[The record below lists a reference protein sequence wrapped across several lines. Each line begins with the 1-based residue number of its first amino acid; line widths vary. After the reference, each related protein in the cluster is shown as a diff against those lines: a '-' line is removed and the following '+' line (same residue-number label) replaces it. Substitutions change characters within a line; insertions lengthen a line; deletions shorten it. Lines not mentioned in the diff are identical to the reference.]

1 MMLDGSEHRVTQDW
15 VTDSSHFMNPLEITD
30 DDGNPTGRTTSNDPV
45 NIGLRNIVV
54 HRTGTDSE
62 TGYAIL
68 NIYPNYH
75 EGTLSE
81 SQYWSGDVY
90 VGADVEIPSGVTLTI
105 EQDASVYFL
114 TPRPEED
121 KSSGDTGHSELIVQ
135 NGGRVVIKP
144 GVVFRSANEA
154 INSND
159 PITYEDESYGLYVMS
174 GGKVTV
180 EGLEVTDG
188 TFYLYSEFS
197 GRYSD
202 AAVGIQLSGD
212 VIVSGGE
219 TELRLNRSTHR
230 RDSVTLYLKNNS
242 DLSGTTPSDGK
253 VGLVARQGALLNAS
267 DDILRPLN
275 ETPGLI
281 EDSWAGIISQDS
293 DSKVNL
299 RRATLMSGQQCIA
312 SRQEGRVSFGATV
325 FRDCGLIQDISVEE
339 GNTEVTLSLAQVLSF
354 SPLEPVEWRM
364 TGGGDDR
371 DKFSIS
377 GGILTFL
384 QTPDFENPHDAGADN
399 TFEVG
404 LSASI
409 GPSGTVARTKGSIT
423 VRVTDNPSEEPPEPE
438 IGEPGEPALSKN
450 DAATSDNLLSFTV
463 TLTSD
468 VTGSPI
474 RTVFWRHT
482 ATRSDPDDPAPAETT
497 PWKARTVE
505 QDGPLYS
512 SWFQSGREF
521 TLDLV
526 PDADHEIEVKVGH
539 CDPSG
544 PNASTCDA
552 LSEVFPEHESYFVWS
567 QTATLTH
574 ASPAAPLAI
583 SGGQEIEY
591 WEDYTTPINTFQTD
605 AYSWETVTWSLD
617 NTSHMSYFSIS
628 GGGELSFTDQRPAF
642 DPAGTNR
649 YTAVIRATTTR
660 RTSNLH
666 TFAVTL
672 KEDSEG
678 SVSITNS
685 TEPRVGTDMTASV
698 TDPDGGVNMV
708 EWEWLRSMY
717 RTGEGPSGGTTDLVL
732 LEASDTASA
741 DYNPNAESRTLTPLI
756 AQLNYRLFARATYS
770 DVHGSEKMALHGTE
784 RAVDPVSDEVL
795 PNYSGL
801 VSFSYPQE
809 LPGSPR
815 VGREIK
821 ATLIDR
827 DGPIRNWT
835 MTWERVVATGT
846 PPVLKQVR
854 GTLDEV
860 VSSIYTPV
868 PADGGSRLQVS
879 VSYTDNFG
887 PGQMADNTS
896 LPLPANMEGVVTLT
910 NQDPPT
916 VNMRMTASLE
926 DPDDST
932 DLTWVWD
939 RVCPRGASPSPKSDH
954 TYTPITADIGCN
966 IRVTLLYDDAF
977 ANDNRLVVVSSGTTV
992 SEPSV
997 NTAPTIREVS
1007 KRSVTERSI
1016 RRDAG
1021 VYEATDTQNHAL
1033 EWSLRGTDSEG
1044 TDHNA
1049 LRLKDDPNDAN
1060 RKTLEFRTSPNFEDK
1075 SSYSVEIKVTETETP
1090 GQLSGTFQRTV
1101 NVLNGP
1107 DPGYVTF
1114 SPDPPTA
1121 CSSTTILLTDE
1132 DGGINSTNFQ
1142 SRPHSPVSS
1151 SISESG
1157 QGTVTSSTTAEWEF
1171 TPGGNYAR
1179 QKVSAQVRYNDLL
1192 GSNITATGLSGIA
1205 GSAIPKAPPSF
1216 TANGGKLKATLSWTA
1231 PDNCGDSITQY
1242 EYSYKLSRGS
1252 TWITGTT
1259 SALSK
1264 VITGLQ
1270 PETAYD
1276 FRVRARNSHGYGP
1289 YSSASATTDSP
1300 DIQYDPVVSCTF
1312 SPVPENTFSVG
1323 GSCTATDR
1331 NADGSISSW
1340 DLDQASRSV
1349 FNLTP
1354 SSDKWS
1360 ATLAFKGSHRP
1371 DFEEKSAYSSIVI
1384 SVTDQTDRSGST
1396 TKSVSITNVK
1406 EPGYITFSSSSP
1418 TACEDI
1424 DIILTDDDGGI
1435 TSPHFTWSPESLAS
1449 SVEEEE
1455 SGTGTIKSAGETAE
1469 REITP
1474 SGRYARKKISARVSY
1489 GDNFQSSNNMASGFS
1504 GAVSSNHPNKPGRF
1518 LATGGVQKVS
1528 LSWAA
1533 PDNCG
1538 ETIDYYEYRYKKSSS
1553 SSWTTRTVTTPGVT
1567 VSSLEHDTRYDFEL
1581 RAHNGSPNN
1590 GGFSSTATA
1599 DATTN
1604 PDPPDP
1610 PSLSDHSVTMDEN
1623 TLSVGTFTATDPD
1636 PGDRI
1641 TSWTSNQS
1649 SLFSLTPSS
1658 DGWSAAL
1665 AFKAGQAPNYEAQ
1678 SSYTVVITVTD
1689 ATNRTDTGTIS
1700 ITVSNVNEPGTLTIS
1715 PGSPKVGE
1723 GFTMTGSD
1731 EDGFSQTHWLWFGVN
1746 PASRESSGEPVERVT
1761 VPSLSF
1767 STLATAAEVGKR
1779 IKGQVLYG
1787 DSFGRQSA
1795 VGYSSGTIQ
1804 PNTPEPPRNFSASR
1818 GSGTVS
1824 LSWSTPRSDRGAT
1837 VTRYDYRH
1845 RVDGGQ
1851 WTTGNTTGLSKDFTG
1866 LTNGS
1871 LYHFEVAARN
1881 SVGLSSWVS
1890 VSATPAGVP
1899 DAPSGITHSRTS
1911 ASVVTLSWNA
1921 PSDNG
1926 SSITEYHWRH
1936 STSGSFAPHIYN
1948 TVSTTS
1954 FTHTNSSGYQDN
1966 HYSVRSRNGVGN
1978 SSWTNYT
1985 VYGQEFRTKPVADFA
2000 DSTGFGVRTA
2010 PNPFNG
2016 QTVISLALPEDTPVT
2031 LTVHSVTGQTV
2042 SRLYDGDLLSQ
2053 GLHTVEWSGRDDQ
2066 GRNLGSGIY
2075 LFRLVAGSQVRL
2087 GKLALIR

>member
-1 MMLDGSEHRVTQDW
+1 
-15 VTDSSHFMNPLEITD
+15 
-30 DDGNPTGRTTSNDPV
+30 
-45 NIGLRNIVV
+45 
-54 HRTGTDSE
+54 
-62 TGYAIL
+62 
-68 NIYPNYH
+68 
-75 EGTLSE
+75 
-81 SQYWSGDVY
+81 
-90 VGADVEIPSGVTLTI
+90 
-105 EQDASVYFL
+105 
-114 TPRPEED
+114 
-121 KSSGDTGHSELIVQ
+121 
-135 NGGRVVIKP
+135 
-144 GVVFRSANEA
+144 
-154 INSND
+154 
-159 PITYEDESYGLYVMS
+159 
-174 GGKVTV
+174 
-180 EGLEVTDG
+180 
-188 TFYLYSEFS
+188 
-197 GRYSD
+197 
-202 AAVGIQLSGD
+202 
-212 VIVSGGE
+212 
-219 TELRLNRSTHR
+219 
-230 RDSVTLYLKNNS
+230 
-242 DLSGTTPSDGK
+242 
-253 VGLVARQGALLNAS
+253 
-267 DDILRPLN
+267 
-275 ETPGLI
+275 
-281 EDSWAGIISQDS
+281 
-293 DSKVNL
+293 
-299 RRATLMSGQQCIA
+299 
-312 SRQEGRVSFGATV
+312 
-325 FRDCGLIQDISVEE
+325 
-339 GNTEVTLSLAQVLSF
+339 
-354 SPLEPVEWRM
+354 
-364 TGGGDDR
+364 
-371 DKFSIS
+371 
-377 GGILTFL
+377 
-384 QTPDFENPHDAGADN
+384 
-399 TFEVG
+399 
-404 LSASI
+404 
-409 GPSGTVARTKGSIT
+409 
-423 VRVTDNPSEEPPEPE
+423 
-438 IGEPGEPALSKN
+438 
-450 DAATSDNLLSFTV
+450 
-463 TLTSD
+463 
-468 VTGSPI
+468 
-474 RTVFWRHT
+474 
-482 ATRSDPDDPAPAETT
+482 
-497 PWKARTVE
+497 
-505 QDGPLYS
+505 
-512 SWFQSGREF
+512 
-521 TLDLV
+521 
-526 PDADHEIEVKVGH
+526 
-539 CDPSG
+539 
-544 PNASTCDA
+544 
-552 LSEVFPEHESYFVWS
+552 
-567 QTATLTH
+567 
-574 ASPAAPLAI
+574 
-583 SGGQEIEY
+583 
-591 WEDYTTPINTFQTD
+591 
-605 AYSWETVTWSLD
+605 
-617 NTSHMSYFSIS
+617 
-628 GGGELSFTDQRPAF
+628 
-642 DPAGTNR
+642 
-649 YTAVIRATTTR
+649 
-660 RTSNLH
+660 
-666 TFAVTL
+666 
-672 KEDSEG
+672 
-678 SVSITNS
+678 
-685 TEPRVGTDMTASV
+685 
-698 TDPDGGVNMV
+698 
-708 EWEWLRSMY
+708 
-717 RTGEGPSGGTTDLVL
+717 
-732 LEASDTASA
+732 
-741 DYNPNAESRTLTPLI
+741 
-756 AQLNYRLFARATYS
+756 
-770 DVHGSEKMALHGTE
+770 
-784 RAVDPVSDEVL
+784 
-795 PNYSGL
+795 
-801 VSFSYPQE
+801 
-809 LPGSPR
+809 
-815 VGREIK
+815 
-821 ATLIDR
+821 
-827 DGPIRNWT
+827 
-835 MTWERVVATGT
+835 MTWERVPLTGD
-846 PPVLKQVR
+846 PISVKEVR
-854 GTLDEV
+854 GVSDEQAR
-860 VSSIYTPV
+860 STYTPV
-868 PADGGSRLQVS
+868 LADAGSRLQVS
-879 VSYTDNFG
+879 VSYTDDYG
-887 PGQMADNTS
+887 VGQTAEETS
-896 LPLPANMEGVVTLT
+896 NSIPPNELGVVTLT

-916 VNMRMTASLE
+916 VNMKMTASLE
-926 DPDDST
+926 DPDDPT
-932 DLTWVWD
+932 NLAWTWG
-939 RVCPRGASPSPKSDH
+939 RVCSRDASPYPRSDH
-954 TYTPITADIGCN
+954 THTPTTADIGCN
-966 IRVTLLYDDAF
+966 IQVTLDYDDAF
-977 ANDNRLVVVSSGTTV
+977 ATGNQIVVVSSGTTIP
-992 SEPSV
+992 EPSV
-997 NTAPTIREVS
+997 NTAPTISEFS
-1007 KRSVTERSI
+1007 KRSVTERRT

-1033 EWSLRGTDSEG
+1033 AWSLRGTDSEG
-1044 TDHNA
+1044 TDHEA

-1060 RKTLEFRTSPNFEDK
+1060 RKTLEFRTSPNFEEK

-1231 PDNCGDSITQY
+1231 PDNCGESITQY
-1242 EYSYKLSRGS
+1242 EYSYKLSTGS
-1252 TWITGTT
+1252 SWTTGTT
-1259 SALSK
+1259 SALSRD
-1264 VITGLQ
+1264 IAGLQ
-1270 PETAYD
+1270 PATAYD
-1276 FRVRARNSHGYGP
+1276 FRVRARNSHGYGS

-1312 SPVPENTFSVG
+1312 DPVPENTLSVG

-1474 SGRYARKKISARVSY
+1474 SGRYARKKISARVTY

-1504 GAVSSNHPNKPGRF
+1504 GSVSSNHPNKPGRF
-1518 LATGGVQKVS
+1518 IATGGARKVS
-1528 LSWAA
+1528 LSWAP
-1533 PDNCG
+1533 PDHCG
-1538 ETIDYYEYRYKKSSS
+1538 ETIDHYEYRYKKSSS
-1553 SSWTTRTVTTPGVT
+1553 SSWTTRTVTTPGIT
-1567 VSSLEHDTRYDFEL
+1567 VSSLEHDTQYDFEL
-1581 RAHNGSPNN
+1581 RAHNSE
-1590 GGFSSTATA
+1590 GFSSTATA

-1665 AFKAGQAPNYEAQ
+1665 AFKAGQAPNHEAQ
-1678 SSYTVVITVTD
+1678 SSYTVVLTVTD
-1689 ATNRTDTGTIS
+1689 ATDRTDTGTIS
-1700 ITVSNVNEPGTLTIS
+1700 ITVSDVNEPGSLTIS

-1936 STSGSFAPHIYN
+1936 STNRLVFPPHIYY
-1948 TVSTTS
+1948 TVSTTT
-1954 FTHTNSSGYQDN
+1954 FTHSNSSGYQDN
-1966 HYSVRSRNGVGN
+1966 YYSVRAENEVGIG
-1978 SSWTNYT
+1978 SWTNYT
-1985 VYGQEFRTKPVADFA
+1985 VYGQEFRDQAC
-2000 DSTGFGVRTA
+2000 
-2010 PNPFNG
+2010 
-2016 QTVISLALPEDTPVT
+2016 
-2031 LTVHSVTGQTV
+2031 
-2042 SRLYDGDLLSQ
+2042 SRLRGLNRLRSQDRSQPLQRPNRDLPGAAGGYPGNPHRPQRYRPDGL
-2053 GLHTVEWSGRDDQ
+2053 T
-2066 GRNLGSGIY
+2066 
-2075 LFRLVAGSQVRL
+2075 
-2087 GKLALIR
+2087 AL